1 MALQLPGRSL
11 FALHDRLGALE
22 RGGAWRGAAAGAV
35 SLRRAARTALL
46 RAERLEGQPMVTA
59 LRGLPALGA
68 QELHLLRRRE
78 HAPLLSVLHE
88 ERPQSL
94 TLRQNLG
101 STAFSLHRPLRP
113 GLAAL
118 LYAGALIAMGV
129 AEVLRAPRLEDGCTI
144 GGFDA
149 TGPWWE
155 GHVHRPRP
163 ALPKG
168 TWSGPGLL
176 CRLWW
181 DSEIFIPYDLLKV
194 ATLHVVSA
202 LLFRHSRAA
211 KLVCLASAS
220 VPVAFG
226 LALTPERERS
236 SWPEGLLL
244 YLVISAIVLLVGQET
259 SRGCGLGAAMQA
271 NSGFESMSQVVLRQR
286 MLRQLRDVTAQAPNV
301 YELSHDETQCLV
313 QVLGYLHLAM
323 EKLVVSEVPTLD
335 VRASPP
341 MVQEKRGA
349 RGKGRRRETP
359 CNLHEVRQQ
368 EATSVD
374 VKKAQ
379 RKYVQGK
386 FQSSGSSK
394 SIGVVDPIPEH
405 ADMSRNKEPERSF
418 FEEEDFTY
426 PATINAMMYALTFS
440 SGQGTPSL
448 VPEDGVCV
456 LMAQFGSWDFNV
468 VGFAEVLGGQTL
480 RSMGTKALTP
490 YAERLFVPIGRV
502 HGAGQWVRMGGVLRN
517 ELATVENVLQSLE
530 GRYHRSNPYHNSV
543 HAADVV
549 NSCAYFLSYF
559 NKSGDQFSDRE
570 LFAALLSAAAHDV
583 GHDGKS
589 GRYHTTTE
597 SPLALMYNDSS
608 VLEMMHYLAK
618 HFEQVKKFRE
628 KYLESEAEDIL
639 SFMLKLSD
647 IGGIAKPF
655 QLHAYW
661 ATRIQSEFFLQGDVE
676 REVGLP
682 CSPFC
687 DRQVQKVAESQQ
699 GFYTYIV
706 KPLYDC
712 VMPFVHSPRVELEV
726 IHNITENEGF
736 WARYDNTRFNYQ
748 DPIACTGDLVKQ
760 FRYRPNRAGSDP
772 LQETTLRLP
781 PLSLTRNNS
790 RRGDLREAGPAV
802 PICHR
807 WGFSPRKDAMESSV
821 RTKLLAGAAQV
832 CIQTSVGILYKVSQ
846 AATGGFKYSTT
857 SAICMAEFVKLLM
870 SASFHVLASW
880 LSVGEYMI
888 NNQLSFYIYTLVD
901 PGTVFLFKAASTMI
915 VATVQ
920 CTFAGKKF
928 SWEQWK
934 AMMLQACGMI
944 TVQYDPCKGAGV
956 YSVMAY
962 TLLCLSTAITAVSAA
977 RNELLD
983 DGVPRAAEER
993 RKVQNGGGDG
1003 VERHSEWWLF

>member
-1 MALQLPGRSL
+1 MQVRMQEVSCWKLQ
-11 FALHDRLGALE
+11 
-22 RGGAWRGAAAGAV
+22 
-35 SLRRAARTALL
+35 
-46 RAERLEGQPMVTA
+46 
-59 LRGLPALGA
+59 
-68 QELHLLRRRE
+68 HLL
-78 HAPLLSVLHE
+78 
-88 ERPQSL
+88 Q
-94 TLRQNLG
+94 QLG
-101 STAFSLHRPLRP
+101 
-113 GLAAL
+113 
-118 LYAGALIAMGV
+118 
-129 AEVLRAPRLEDGCTI
+129 
-144 GGFDA
+144 
-149 TGPWWE
+149 
-155 GHVHRPRP
+155 
-163 ALPKG
+163 
-168 TWSGPGLL
+168 
-176 CRLWW
+176 
-181 DSEIFIPYDLLKV
+181 
-194 ATLHVVSA
+194 
-202 LLFRHSRAA
+202 
-211 KLVCLASAS
+211 
-220 VPVAFG
+220 
-226 LALTPERERS
+226 
-236 SWPEGLLL
+236 
-244 YLVISAIVLLVGQET
+244 T
-259 SRGCGLGAAMQA
+259 SA

-341 MVQEKRGA
+341 MVQDWLSQNFA
-349 RGKGRRRETP
+349 RSISVES
-359 CNLHEVRQQ
+359 NLHEVRQQ

-448 VPEDGVCV
+448 VPEETIEV

-490 YAERLFVPIGRV
+490 YAERLFVPIGSS
-502 HGAGQWVRMGGVLRN
+502 N

-608 VLEMMHYLAK
+608 VLEMMHCSIFFAVLRSQGTNLLNDWEHSERQAFRQQVIRMILDTDLAK

-628 KYLESEAEDIL
+628 KYLESEAEVEEYSLEQRQDIL

-647 IGGIAKPF
+647 IGGSAKPF

-772 LQETTLRLP
+772 LQ
-781 PLSLTRNNS
+781 
-790 RRGDLREAGPAV
+790 DAEA
-802 PICHR
+802 
-807 WGFSPRKDAMESSV
+807 
-821 RTKLLAGAAQV
+821 AAFITYTQ
-832 CIQTSVGILYKVSQ
+832 
-846 AATGGFKYSTT
+846 
-857 SAICMAEFVKLLM
+857 
-870 SASFHVLASW
+870 
-880 LSVGEYMI
+880 
-888 NNQLSFYIYTLVD
+888 QLS
-901 PGTVFLFKAASTMI
+901 
-915 VATVQ
+915 
-920 CTFAGKKF
+920 
-928 SWEQWK
+928 
-934 AMMLQACGMI
+934 
-944 TVQYDPCKGAGV
+944 KG
-956 YSVMAY
+956 
-962 TLLCLSTAITAVSAA
+962 
-977 RNELLD
+977 
-983 DGVPRAAEER
+983 
-993 RKVQNGGGDG
+993 
-1003 VERHSEWWLF
+1003 